1 MVIDATDWASLMSQ
15 PLVPGSGPSPAT
27 IAVVG
32 EAPGLNESLYKRPF
46 VGEAGNELRRML
58 TEANLDPTTIYFT
71 NTFKLKPPDSDRAK
85 NDIQAF
91 FVSGTHPDADRSL
104 PAFGPNKYVRSPMG
118 EHVRELFNELRMV
131 DAKLVVAL
139 GNVALWGL
147 LGKQKI
153 SAFLGTVHG
162 PTGDRPFTVIP
173 TYHPS
178 AVLRQYNF
186 RTTTI
191 ANLRKCAGVARDLG
205 PGTNQPIASAPRYN
219 ITINPTLEQVEAFA
233 ERAIR
238 APEIAVDVETMFGQ
252 IRTISFTIRANQA
265 FVIPFWEPPANSYWP
280 TLDGELRAWRAV
292 KRIMESPGDKIGQN
306 FLYDIQYLW
315 RVHGIKVRGNIHDT
329 MAWSHAAEPELPR
342 TLGHLAA
349 TYLNMPEWKTMRVKS
364 EKDEE

>member
-1 MVIDATDWASLMSQ
+1 MVTPAEWQDVFSA
-15 PLVPGSGPSPAT
+15 PLVPGSGPSPT
-27 IAVVG
+27 PIAVVG
-32 EAPGLNESLYKRPF
+32 EAPGLNETLYKRPF

-58 TEANLDPTTIYFT
+58 QESGLDPTAVYFT
-71 NTFKLKPPDSDRAK
+71 NTFKLRPPDTDRAR
-85 NDIQAF
+85 NDIQTF
-91 FVSGTHPDADRSL
+91 FVGRSHPDADTSL
-104 PAFGPNKYVRSPMG
+104 PPFGPNKYVRSPMG
-118 EHVRELFNELRMV
+118 EHVRELFRELVAV
-131 DAKLVVAL
+131 DAKLVIAL
-139 GNVALWGL
+139 GNVALWAL

-162 PTGDRPFTVIP
+162 PVGGRPFTVIP

-178 AVLRQYNF
+178 AILRQYNF

-205 PGTNQPIASAPRYN
+205 TGANPRTASPTPKYR
-219 ITINPTLEQVEAFA
+219 ITVNPTLDQVEAFA
-233 ERAIR
+233 ERAVA
-238 APEIAVDVETMFGQ
+238 APEIAVDVETAFGQ
-252 IRTISFTIRANQA
+252 IRTIAFTIAANQA
-265 FVIPFWEPPANSYWP
+265 FVIPFWEPPAPPYWP

-329 MAWSHAAEPELPR
+329 MAWSHSAEPELPR
-342 TLGHLAA
+342 ALGHLAA
-349 TYLNMPEWKTMRVKS
+349 TYLNMPEWKTARVKS